1 MKFTKRLKYILVSI
15 CMPLILAGC
24 QQQEP
29 VYEGPPIVS
38 VILIGNHANSQT
50 LDIQLDAMIKR
61 IYSSFGNIGIIVID
75 GNPTLLYDENS
86 TNISGCYGQEYLQE
100 AKKTCQDN
108 YPYWSEHYLNPQIRE
123 AVDLLDTCKA
133 DNSEVDTLG
142 ALRAAAESLHAME
155 SSMGTTVEKEIII
168 MDTGLSTSGS
178 FNFLNPNFQKLLSCN
193 SKIWENESASAD
205 LTNLIKQLE
214 DTAEIPDLED
224 IRITWYG
231 LGQTS
236 DPQPPLSN
244 LNIQNLQ
251 YIWGELLKR
260 TGCLP
265 SNEANADEEFGIFV
279 PTSAHGKIECDQYV
293 TPIQLDF
300 AEDSILPIHPEL
312 SEQKITF
319 HPNTDEYLFPEEIEH
334 ILKPYVSASQ
344 DYSDKMVLLV
354 GTTSSWNG
362 GSQKLS
368 EERAERVKSSMIEFG
383 IPEDYISIIGL
394 GYDLNICQ
402 DDSPKGEFEESIA
415 QGNRSVLILPYNS
428 PKAQDILFRNR

>member
-1 MKFTKRLKYILVSI
+1 MKFVKKLKYIFVSI
-15 CMPLILAGC
+15 CMLLILAGC
-24 QQQEP
+24 QQQKTP
-29 VYEGPPIVS
+29 NKDIPIAS
-38 VILIGNHANSQT
+38 VIMIGKHANSQIF
-50 LDIQLDAMIKR
+50 DVQLDATIKKT
-61 IYSSFGNIGIIVID
+61 YSSFGNIGIIVID
-75 GNPTLLYDENS
+75 GNPALLYDDNS
-86 TNISGCYGQEYLQE
+86 ADILGCYSEEVLQ
-100 AKKTCQDN
+100 KFKNTYRDN
-108 YPYWSEHYLNPQIRE
+108 NTYWSNTYLTSQIKKITN
-123 AVDLLDTCKA
+123 ALSSCKA
-133 DNSEVDTLG
+133 DNPEVDTLG
-142 ALRAAAESLHAME
+142 ALRTAAESLHAME

-178 FNFLNPNFQKLLSCN
+178 LNFLSPNCQKLLSCN

-205 LTNLIKQLE
+205 LANLIKQLE
-214 DTAEIPDLED
+214 DTAEIPNLKD
-224 IRITWYG
+224 ISITWYG

-236 DPQPPLSN
+236 EPQPPLSN

-251 YIWGELLKR
+251 YIWGTLLKR
-260 TGCLP
+260 TGCLR
-265 SNEANADEEFGIFV
+265 SNETNADEEFGIFV
-279 PTSAHGKIECDQYV
+279 PTSAHGKIECNQYV

-344 DYSDKMVLLV
+344 GYSDKMVLLV

-368 EERAERVKSSMIEFG
+368 EERAERVKSSMIELG